1 LKSLSYLTAIV
12 ATHTK
17 NNENLSITI
26 TTLGTCGKQ
35 TSCFLPSF
43 YLFEGEYLFETNRF
57 NAVSVVSEIMPQKA
71 LVTVDINDSP
81 SALDVA
87 KLMTKYRIGSVV
99 VIEGSEKKPL
109 GIVTERDIISKVSA
123 QTKTADQ
130 VTVKQI
136 MSSPVITVKSID
148 SIDTAAETMAEN
160 KVKRLVVLEQDGSM
174 VGILS
179 VSDIARKLAKILT
192 EDYSRYRSLRN
203 LLDMS

>member
-1 LKSLSYLTAIV
+1 M
-12 ATHTK
+12 
-17 NNENLSITI
+17 
-26 TTLGTCGKQ
+26 
-35 TSCFLPSF
+35 
-43 YLFEGEYLFETNRF
+43 
-57 NAVSVVSEIMPQKA
+57 SVVSEIMPTKVP
-71 LVTVDINDSP
+71 VTIDISDSP

-99 VIEGSEKKPL
+99 VIEGTAKKPL

-123 QTKTADQ
+123 QTKNADQ
-130 VTVKQI
+130 VTVEQI
-136 MSSPVITVKSID
+136 MSSPLITVKSID
-148 SIDTAAETMAEN
+148 SIDTAAETMAEK